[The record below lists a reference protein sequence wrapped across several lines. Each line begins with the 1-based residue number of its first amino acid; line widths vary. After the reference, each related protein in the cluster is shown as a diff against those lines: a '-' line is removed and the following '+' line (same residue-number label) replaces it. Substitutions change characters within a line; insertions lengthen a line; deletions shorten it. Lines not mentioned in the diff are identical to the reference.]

1 MQEDALLRRQP
12 GRLNYATTGNGSAMH
27 LGGESFKAV
36 TATSMTHI
44 PYRGSAPAV
53 AAVMVGEVDLAIV
66 DLTSV
71 VGRDDGNRF
80 KTIALQRKDRSALAP
95 SLPTLAEA
103 GLAGFDV
110 NGWFGLF
117 MPARTDAAIIQRV
130 NTEITALLGAEDTK
144 ECFKGF
150 GIEAMP
156 TSPAQLGEFMATEL
170 RNFGAVIRRAGIRA
184 E

>member
-71 VGRDDGNRF
+71 VGRADGNRF
-80 KTIALQRKDRSALAP
+80 KTIALLRKDRSALAP

-110 NGWFGLF
+110 NGWSGLF